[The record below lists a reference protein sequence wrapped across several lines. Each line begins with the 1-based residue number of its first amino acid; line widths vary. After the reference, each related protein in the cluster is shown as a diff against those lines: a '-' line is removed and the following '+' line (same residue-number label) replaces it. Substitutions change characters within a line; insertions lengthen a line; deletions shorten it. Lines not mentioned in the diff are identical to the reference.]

1 MAIKFG
7 DLVDDDEAA
16 VIDPRDIFLT
26 LNRDKKFAFPRDI
39 QTEVMKAW
47 FEQRNNP
54 DSREI
59 ECWQRQD
66 PGRAAVAA
74 KLAE

>member
-1 MAIKFG
+1 MAIKF
-7 DLVDDDEAA
+7 DELLDDGDEAA

-47 FEQRNNP
+47 FELRNNP
-54 DSREI
+54 DTEI
-59 ECWQRQD
+59 ERWQRQD
-66 PGRAAVAA
+66 PGRAGVAA